1 MELPVGPM
9 ANLSVMIA
17 EYFGLIEC
25 TGTFVQRMLHESFNS
40 GKRMLKDAER
50 ASGENQ
56 ISLIRSARDKF
67 YAAENNERNEA
78 QMLAIVGLSMC
89 HKLLGDDSLAYS
101 TLERINDV
109 TLTRAEKV
117 KCYAHEVANN
127 IGGLP
132 VGAYINLYYIST
144 GRIDPYISLEV
155 RKDVFEAF
163 QSKCREVNYK
173 LLE

>member
-1 MELPVGPM
+1 MGLPVGAM

-50 ASGENQ
+50 ALGENQ

-89 HKLLGDDSLAYS
+89 HKLLGEDHLAYS
-101 TLERINDV
+101 TLQRIDSV
-109 TLTRAEKV
+109 ALTRAEKA
-117 KCYAHEVANN
+117 KCFAHMVANTVLN
-127 IGGLP
+127 PTYNVLDNVLLG
-132 VGAYINLYYIST
+132 V
-144 GRIDPYISLEV
+144 IDPYMNLEI
-155 RKDVFEAF
+155 REKVFGLF
-163 QSKCREVNYK
+163 KSKCKDVNYK

>member
-1 MELPVGPM
+1 MELPVGSM

-25 TGTFVQRMLHESFNS
+25 TGLFVQRMLHESFNS

-50 ASGENQ
+50 ASGENR

-101 TLERINDV
+101 TLRRIDDV
-109 TLTRAEKV
+109 ELTRSEKI
-117 KCYAHEVANN
+117 KCWVNEAVSPTMN
-127 IGGLP
+127 IC
-132 VGAYINLYYIST
+132 INLYYIST
-144 GRIDPYISLEV
+144 GRTNPYESLDLRKEV
-155 RKDVFEAF
+155 FNTF
-163 QSKCREVNYK
+163 QSKCKEVNYR

>member
-1 MELPVGPM
+1 MELPVGAM

-101 TLERINDV
+101 TLNRIENV
-109 TLTRAEKV
+109 TLTRAEIA
-117 KCYAHEVANN
+117 KCYATQIAGAAFWGGENILVA
-127 IGGLP
+127 ISSGETLP
-132 VGAYINLYYIST
+132 YRST
-144 GRIDPYISLEV
+144 EI
-155 RKDVFEAF
+155 RKFVFNAF
-163 QSKCREVNYK
+163 KTKCKEVNYK

>member
-40 GKRMLKDAER
+40 GKRMLRDAER

-101 TLERINDV
+101 TLNRIDDV

-117 KCYAHEVANN
+117 KCYAHEAMGV
-127 IGGLP
+127 IP
-132 VGAYINLYYIST
+132 SAYISLLYSIST
-144 GRIDPYISLEV
+144 GRIDPYVNIGV
-155 RKDVFEAF
+155 RTEIFEAF
-163 QSKCREVNYK
+163 QTKCKEVNFR